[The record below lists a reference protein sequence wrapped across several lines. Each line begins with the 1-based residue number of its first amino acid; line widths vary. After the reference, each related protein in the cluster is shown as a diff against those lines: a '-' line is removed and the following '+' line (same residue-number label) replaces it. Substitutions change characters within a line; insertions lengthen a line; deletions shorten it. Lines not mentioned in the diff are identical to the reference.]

1 MCVKFETLAPK
12 KLYQLQK
19 VGYFLILVFELKLN
33 ILGISAYNAILG
45 LLCKKKSKLG
55 IKKGDPV
62 FKKKQ

>member
-1 MCVKFETLAPK
+1 MCVKSETLALK

-45 LLCKKKSKLG
+45 LLCGEKSRLG
-55 IKKGDPV
+55 IKRETQ
-62 FKKKQ
+62 FLRKKQ